1 MSTCVFLPRCELRL
15 ELIMG
20 GGQSHEEKDEERPGK
35 TKEDQEVDRAGSS
48 ASKGEQSKCSS
59 GEIL

>member
-1 MSTCVFLPRCELRL
+1 
-15 ELIMG
+15 MG